1 MIFERLLRS
10 VAPRARD
17 EASRWV
23 VVDTETTGLD
33 PSRDA
38 LLAIGGVAVDASGI
52 RLGDS
57 FELVVRHTDATDAHN
72 IAIHGIGRDTLGA
85 GVPLPDALAAFSAWV
100 DGAPLCAFHAD
111 FDRRV
116 LDRAASRA
124 GVARIGTRWLDL
136 APLAQALRP
145 DVPRN
150 GTGTLDEWL
159 DAYGLDCA
167 CRHNAAC
174 DAWASAELLLVL
186 RTAAAKQGAGSFEA
200 LVALG
205 RHGRWLG
212 PQR

>member
-1 MIFERLLRS
+1 MLERLLRS
-10 VAPRARD
+10 VAPGARD
-17 EASRWV
+17 EAARWV

-33 PSRDA
+33 PSRDR
-38 LLAIGGVAVDASGI
+38 LLAIGGVAVDGNGI
-52 RLGDS
+52 RIGDS
-57 FELVVRHTDATDAHN
+57 FEVVVRHTDATDAHN
-72 IAIHGIGRDTLGA
+72 IAIHGIGRETLGA
-85 GVPLPDALAAFSAWV
+85 GVPLPDALAAFARWV

-124 GVARIGTRWLDL
+124 GVPRIGVRWLDL
-136 APLAQALRP
+136 APLAHALRP
-145 DVPRN
+145 DVPRK

-159 DAYGLDCA
+159 EAYGLDCA

-186 RTAAAKQGAGSFEA
+186 RAAAARQGVAGFEA

-205 RHGRWLG
+205 RQHRWLA
-212 PQR
+212 PHR